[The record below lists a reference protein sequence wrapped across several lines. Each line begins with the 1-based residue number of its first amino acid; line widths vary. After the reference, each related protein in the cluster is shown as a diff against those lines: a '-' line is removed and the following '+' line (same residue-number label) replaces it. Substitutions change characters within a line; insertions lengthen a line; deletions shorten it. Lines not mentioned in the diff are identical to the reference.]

1 MNLCDDIIISKNRA
15 IAKSYAKVNL
25 TLDVL
30 GKLENGYHEVRM
42 VMQPLNLFD
51 LIIVKKAPAGII
63 IKTNIP
69 GLPCDNKNIAYK
81 AAELFFEETGIRGG
95 VSISIKKNIP
105 IAAGLAGGSG
115 NAAAVL
121 CSLNLLYNADL
132 TEEKLLEMGLK
143 LGADVPY
150 CIKNITSL
158 AEGIGEKLTTLSQIP
173 GVPVVLVT
181 PPVSISTG
189 EIYKRIDSAE
199 NLAKID
205 TDGMISAIK
214 NFDTKKIG
222 ENLSNVMET
231 VTINDCP
238 EIADIKAKMFE
249 FGALGSVMSGS
260 GPSVFGIFP
269 DNKSAKAASDY
280 FGLKYENSFLTHTI

>member
-1 MNLCDDIIISKNRA
+1 MNLCDHIIISRSRA

-51 LIIVKKAPAGII
+51 LILIKKAPAGII

-69 GLPCDNKNIAYK
+69 VLPCDNKNIAYK
-81 AAELFFEETGIRGG
+81 AAELFFAETGIKGG
-95 VSISIKKNIP
+95 VSIKINKNIP

-150 CIKNITSL
+150 CIKNVTSL

-199 NLAKID
+199 NLPVID
-205 TDGMISAIK
+205 TDGMILAIK
-214 NFDTKKIG
+214 DFDTKKIS
-222 ENLSNVMET
+222 EKLSNVMET

-238 EIADIKAKMFE
+238 EIADIKAKMLE

-269 DNKSAKAASDY
+269 DNKSAKLAADY
-280 FGLKYENSFLTHTI
+280 FGMKYENTFLTHTI

>member
-1 MNLCDDIIISKNRA
+1 MNLCDDIIISRNHA

-25 TLDVL
+25 NLDVL
-30 GKLENGYHEVRM
+30 GVLPNGYHEVRM

-51 LIIVKKAPAGII
+51 LITVKKAPEGII

-69 GLPCDNKNIAYK
+69 HLPVDSKNIAYK
-81 AAELFFEETGIRGG
+81 AAQVFFEETGICGG

-121 CSLNLLYNADL
+121 CAMNLLYNTEL
-132 TEEKLLEMGLK
+132 TEEKLLELGLR

-150 CIKNITSL
+150 CIKNVTSL

-173 GVPVVLVT
+173 GVPIVLVT

-189 EIYKRIDSAE
+189 EIYKRIDSSV
-199 NLAKID
+199 NLQRID

-214 NFDTKKIG
+214 SFNTKKIG
-222 ENLSNVMET
+222 EKLSNVMET

-238 EIADIKAKMFE
+238 EIADIKAKMLK
-249 FGALGSVMSGS
+249 FGAFGSVMSGS

-269 DNKSAKAASDY
+269 DNKSAKAAADY
-280 FGLKYENSFLTHTI
+280 FGTKYENTFLTHTI

>member
-1 MNLCDDIIISKNRA
+1 MNLYDDIIISRSRA

-30 GKLENGYHEVRM
+30 GKLPNGYHEVKM

-51 LIIVKKAPAGII
+51 LITVKKAPAGII

-69 GLPCDNKNIAYK
+69 HLPCDNKNIAYK
-81 AAELFFEETGIRGG
+81 AAELFFSETGIKGG
-95 VSISIKKNIP
+95 VSINIKKNIP

-132 TEEKLLEMGLK
+132 TEEKLLEIGLK

-150 CIKNITSL
+150 CIKNVTSL

-181 PPVSISTG
+181 PNVSISTG
-189 EIYKRIDSAE
+189 EIYKRIDSNE
-199 NLAKID
+199 SLPKID
-205 TDGMISAIK
+205 TKGMLSAIK
-214 NFDTKKIG
+214 KFDIKEIGKK
-222 ENLSNVMET
+222 LSNVMET

-238 EIADIKAKMFE
+238 DIADIKKKMLE
-249 FGALGSVMSGS
+249 FGAIGSVMSGS

-269 DNKSAKAASDY
+269 DNKSAKHAADY
-280 FGLKYENSFLTHTI
+280 FGMKYENTFLTHTI

>member
-1 MNLCDDIIISKNRA
+1 MNLCDDIIISRNRA

-30 GKLENGYHEVRM
+30 GKLDNGYHEVKM

-51 LIIVKKAPAGII
+51 LIIVKKAPAGIV
-63 IKTNIP
+63 IKTNVP
-69 GLPCDNKNIAYK
+69 GLPCDEKNIAYK
-81 AAELFFEETGIRGG
+81 AADLFFAKTGIKGG
-95 VSISIKKNIP
+95 VSIKITKNIP

-121 CSLNLLYNADL
+121 CALNLLYNADL
-132 TEEKLLEMGLK
+132 TADELLEMGLI

-181 PPVSISTG
+181 PNVSISTG
-189 EIYKRIDSAE
+189 EIYNRIDSNE
-199 NLAKID
+199 NLPKID
-205 TDGMISAIK
+205 TNFMISAIK
-214 NFDTKKIG
+214 EKDIKKIG
-222 ENLSNVMET
+222 ATLSNVMET

-238 EIADIKAKMFE
+238 EIASIKAKMLE

-269 DNKSAKAASDY
+269 DNKSAKQAVDY
-280 FGLKYENSFLTHTI
+280 FGMKYENTFLTHTI

>member
-1 MNLCDDIIISKNRA
+1 MKLNDDIIVNKSRA

-51 LIIVKKAPAGII
+51 LIIIKKSPCGISV
-63 IKTNIP
+63 KTNIP
-69 GLPCDNKNIAYK
+69 YLPCDIRNIAYN
-81 AAELFFEETGIRGG
+81 AADLFFKETGIKGG
-95 VSISIKKNIP
+95 ASIKITKNIP

-121 CSLNLLYNADL
+121 CTLNLLYNARL
-132 TEEKLLEMGLK
+132 TDEKLLEMGLK

-150 CIKNITSL
+150 CIENVTSL
-158 AEGIGEKLTTLSQIP
+158 AEGIGEKLTKLSQIP
-173 GVPVVLVT
+173 GIPVVLVT
-181 PPVSISTG
+181 PPVSISTA
-189 EIYKRIDSAE
+189 EIYKKIDSLKAPI
-199 NLAKID
+199 KID
-205 TDGMISAIK
+205 TEGMISAIET
-214 NFDTKKIG
+214 FDTKKIG
-222 ENLSNVMET
+222 ETLSNVMEA

-238 EIADIKAKMFE
+238 EISLIKEKMLE

-269 DNKSAKAASDY
+269 DNNSAKAACDY
-280 FGLKYENSFLTHTI
+280 FSIKYERAFLTHTI

>member
-1 MNLCDDIIISKNRA
+1 MNLCDDIIISRNRA

-30 GKLENGYHEVRM
+30 GKLENGYHEVKM

-63 IKTNIP
+63 IKNNIP
-69 GLPCDNKNIAYK
+69 ALPCDNKNIAYK
-81 AAELFFEETGIRGG
+81 AAELFFEETGIIGG
-95 VSISIKKNIP
+95 VSINIKKNIP

-115 NAAAVL
+115 NAAVVL

-132 TEEKLLEMGLK
+132 SEEKLLELGLK

-150 CIKNITSL
+150 CIKNVTSL

-181 PPVSISTG
+181 PPVGISTG
-189 EIYKRIDSAE
+189 DIYKRIDSNE
-199 NLAKID
+199 NLPKID

-214 NFDTKKIG
+214 SYDTKKIG
-222 ENLSNVMET
+222 EALSNVMEI

-238 EIADIKAKMFE
+238 EISDIKTKMLQ

-269 DNKSAKAASDY
+269 DNKSAKAAADF
-280 FGLKYENSFLTHTI
+280 FGMKYENTFLTHTI

>member
-1 MNLCDDIIISKNRA
+1 MNLCDDIIISRNRA

-51 LIIVKKAPAGII
+51 LILVKKAPAGII
-63 IKTNIP
+63 IKTNSP

-81 AAELFFEETGIRGG
+81 AAELFFNETGIRGG
-95 VSISIKKNIP
+95 VSITIKKNIP

-121 CSLNLLYNADL
+121 CALNLLYNADL

-150 CIKNITSL
+150 CINNVTSL

-199 NLAKID
+199 NLANID

-214 NFDTKKIG
+214 DVDIKKIG
-222 ENLSNVMET
+222 EKLLNVMEI

-238 EIADIKAKMFE
+238 EIADIKAKMLE

-269 DNKSAKAASDY
+269 DNKSAKQAADY
-280 FGLKYENSFLTHTI
+280 FGMKYENSFLTHTI

>member
-1 MNLCDDIIISKNRA
+1 MNLCDDIIISRNRA

-51 LIIVKKAPAGII
+51 LITVKKAPTGII

-81 AAELFFEETGIRGG
+81 AAELFFTETGIRGG
-95 VSISIKKNIP
+95 VSINIKKNIP

-132 TEEKLLEMGLK
+132 TEERLLEMGLK

-150 CIKNITSL
+150 CIKNVTSL
-158 AEGIGEKLTTLSQIP
+158 AEGIGERLTTLSQIP

-181 PPVSISTG
+181 PPIGISTG

-199 NLAKID
+199 NLASID

-214 NFDTKKIG
+214 DVDIKKVG
-222 ENLSNVMET
+222 EKLLNVMEI
-231 VTINDCP
+231 VTIKDCP
-238 EIADIKAKMFE
+238 EIAYSKAKMLE

-269 DNKSAKAASDY
+269 DNKSAKAAVDY
-280 FGLKYENSFLTHTI
+280 FGMKYENSFLTHTI

>member
-1 MNLCDDIIISKNRA
+1 MNLCEDIIISRNRA

-69 GLPCDNKNIAYK
+69 VLPCDNKNIAYK
-81 AAELFFEETGIRGG
+81 AAELFFEETGIKGG
-95 VSISIKKNIP
+95 VSIKINKNIP

-132 TEEKLLEMGLK
+132 SQEKLLEMGLR

-150 CIKNITSL
+150 CIKNVTSL
-158 AEGIGEKLTTLSQIP
+158 AEGIGEKLSTLSQIP

-199 NLAKID
+199 SLAKID

-214 NFDTKKIG
+214 DFDTKKIG
-222 ENLSNVMET
+222 ETLSNVMET

-238 EIADIKAKMFE
+238 EIADIKAKMLE

-269 DNKSAKAASDY
+269 NNKSAKVAADF
-280 FGLKYENSFLTHTI
+280 FGIKYENTFLTHTI

>member
-1 MNLCDDIIISKNRA
+1 MNLCDDIIISRNRA

-30 GKLENGYHEVRM
+30 GRLENGYHEVRM

-51 LIIVKKAPAGII
+51 LILVKKAPAGII
-63 IKTNIP
+63 IKTNNP
-69 GLPCDNKNIAYK
+69 VLPCDNKNIAYK
-81 AAELFFEETGIRGG
+81 AAELFFEETEIRGG
-95 VSISIKKNIP
+95 VSINIKKNIP

-121 CSLNLLYNADL
+121 CSLNLLYNAEL
-132 TEEKLLEMGLK
+132 TDEKLLEMGLK

-150 CIKNITSL
+150 CIKNVTSL

-181 PPVSISTG
+181 PPVSISTA
-189 EIYKRIDSAE
+189 EIYKRIDSSE

-205 TDGMISAIK
+205 TDSMISAIK
-214 NFDTKKIG
+214 DSDIKKIG
-222 ENLSNVMET
+222 DKLLNVMEI
-231 VTINDCP
+231 VTIKDCP
-238 EIADIKAKMFE
+238 EIADIKAKMLE

-269 DNKSAKAASDY
+269 DNKSAKQAADY
-280 FGLKYENSFLTHTI
+280 FGMKYENTFLTHTI

>member
-1 MNLCDDIIISKNRA
+1 MNLCDDIIISRNKA

-25 TLDVL
+25 TLDILGVL
-30 GKLENGYHEVRM
+30 PNGYHEVRM

-51 LIIVKKAPAGII
+51 LIIVKKAPAGIV

-69 GLPCDNKNIAYK
+69 LLPCDNKNIAYK
-81 AAELFFEETGIRGG
+81 AAELFFKETGIQGG
-95 VSISIKKNIP
+95 VSIKINKNIP

-121 CSLNLLYNADL
+121 CSLNLLYNAEL
-132 TEEKLLEMGLK
+132 TEEKLLEMGLM

-158 AEGIGEKLTTLSQIP
+158 AEGIGEKLTTLSSIP

-181 PPVSISTG
+181 PPIGISTG

-199 NLAKID
+199 NLPVID
-205 TDGMISAIK
+205 NEGMISAIQ

-222 ENLSNVMET
+222 EKLANVMET

-238 EIADIKAKMFE
+238 EIANIEAKMLE

-269 DNKSAKAASDY
+269 DNKSAKMAADF
-280 FGLKYENSFLTHTI
+280 FGTKYENTFLTHTI

>member
-1 MNLCDDIIISKNRA
+1 MILNDDIIITRNRA

-30 GKLENGYHEVRM
+30 GTLENGYHEVKM

-51 LIIVKKAPAGII
+51 LIIVKKAPSGIT
-63 IKTNIP
+63 IKTNIAH
-69 GLPCDNKNIAYK
+69 LPCDDKNIAYK
-81 AAELFFEETGIRGG
+81 AANLFFKETGITGG
-95 VSISIKKNIP
+95 VSIKITKNIP

-121 CSLNLLYNADL
+121 CAMNLLYNAGL
-132 TEEKLLEMGLK
+132 SNEKLLKMGLS

-150 CIKNITSL
+150 CIKNVTSL

-181 PPVSISTG
+181 PPISISTAD
-189 EIYKRIDSAE
+189 IYRRIDSADK
-199 NLAKID
+199 LPKID
-205 TDGMISAIK
+205 SDKMISAIDK
-214 NFDTKKIG
+214 NNVREIG
-222 ENLSNVMET
+222 ETLANVMET
-231 VTINDCP
+231 VTISDCP
-238 EIADIKAKMFE
+238 EISQIKKKMLE
-249 FGALGSVMSGS
+249 FGAYGSVMSGS

-269 DNKSAKAASDY
+269 DNKSAKEAADY
-280 FGLKYENSFLTHTI
+280 FGKSYDNTFLTHTI

>member
-1 MNLCDDIIISKNRA
+1 MNLCDDIIISRNRA

-51 LIIVKKAPAGII
+51 LILVKKAPAGII
-63 IKTNIP
+63 IKTNNP
-69 GLPCDNKNIAYK
+69 VLPCDNKNIAYK
-81 AAELFFEETGIRGG
+81 AAELFFNETGIRGG
-95 VSISIKKNIP
+95 VSITIKKNIP

-121 CSLNLLYNADL
+121 CALNLLYNADL

-150 CIKNITSL
+150 CINNVTSL

-199 NLAKID
+199 NLASID
-205 TDGMISAIK
+205 TDGMISAIT
-214 NFDTKKIG
+214 DVDIKKIG
-222 ENLSNVMET
+222 EKLLNVMEI
-231 VTINDCP
+231 VTIKDCP
-238 EIADIKAKMFE
+238 EIADIKAKMLE

-269 DNKSAKAASDY
+269 DNKSAKMAVDY
-280 FGLKYENSFLTHTI
+280 FGMKYENSFLTHTI

>member
-1 MNLCDDIIISKNRA
+1 MNLLNDIIIQKNRA

-30 GKLENGYHEVRM
+30 GKLPNGYHEVKM

-51 LIIVKKAPAGII
+51 LIIVKKSHFGITV
-63 IKTNIP
+63 KTNIP
-69 GLPCDNKNIAYK
+69 HLPCDNKNIAYK
-81 AAELFFEETGIRGG
+81 AADLFFKETGIKGG
-95 VSISIKKNIP
+95 VSIKITKNIP

-121 CSLNLLYNADL
+121 CSLNHLYNANL
-132 TEEKLLEMGLK
+132 SKEKLLEMGLS

-150 CIKNITSL
+150 CIENITSL
-158 AEGIGEKLTTLSQIP
+158 AEGIGEKLSTLSQIP

-181 PPVSISTG
+181 PPVSISTAD
-189 EIYKRIDSAE
+189 IYGRIDSAE
-199 NLAKID
+199 TLAKID
-205 TDGMISAIK
+205 TDAMISALK
-214 NFDTKKIG
+214 SFDIKKIG
-222 ENLSNVMET
+222 ETLSNVMET

-238 EIADIKAKMFE
+238 EILAIKEKMLE
-249 FGALGSVMSGS
+249 FGAFGSVMSGS

-269 DNKSAKAASDY
+269 DNASAKKACDY
-280 FGLKYENSFLTHTI
+280 FSLKYERTFLTHTI

>member
-1 MNLCDDIIISKNRA
+1 MNLCDDIIVSRNRA

-51 LIIVKKAPAGII
+51 LILVKKAPAGIV
-63 IKTNIP
+63 IKTNVA

-81 AAELFFEETGIRGG
+81 ASELFFEETGIKGG

-121 CSLNLLYNADL
+121 CALNLLYNADL
-132 TEEKLLEMGLK
+132 TEDKLLELGLR

-150 CIKNITSL
+150 CIKNVTSL

-189 EIYKRIDSAE
+189 EIYKRIDSSVD
-199 NLAKID
+199 LQRID
-205 TDGMISAIK
+205 TKGMISAIESF
-214 NFDTKKIG
+214 NTKKIG
-222 ENLSNVMET
+222 EKLSNVMEA

-238 EIADIKAKMFE
+238 EISNIKAKMLE

-269 DNKSAKAASDY
+269 DNKSAKQAADY
-280 FGLKYENSFLTHTI
+280 FGKKYENTFLTHTI

>member
-1 MNLCDDIIISKNRA
+1 MNLCDDIIISRNRA

-30 GKLENGYHEVRM
+30 GRLENGYHEVRM

-51 LIIVKKAPAGII
+51 LILVKKAPAGII
-63 IKTNIP
+63 IKTNNP
-69 GLPCDNKNIAYK
+69 VLPCDNKNIAYK
-81 AAELFFEETGIRGG
+81 AAELFFEETEIRGG
-95 VSISIKKNIP
+95 VSINIKKNIP

-121 CSLNLLYNADL
+121 CSLNLLYNAEL
-132 TEEKLLEMGLK
+132 TDEKLLEMGLK

-150 CIKNITSL
+150 CIKNVTSL

-173 GVPVVLVT
+173 GVTVVLVT
-181 PPVSISTG
+181 PPVSISTA
-189 EIYKRIDSAE
+189 EIYKRIDSSE

-205 TDGMISAIK
+205 TDSMISAIK
-214 NFDTKKIG
+214 DSDIKKIG
-222 ENLSNVMET
+222 DKLLNVMEI
-231 VTINDCP
+231 VTIKDCP
-238 EIADIKAKMFE
+238 EIADIKAKMLE

-269 DNKSAKAASDY
+269 DNKSAKQAADY
-280 FGLKYENSFLTHTI
+280 FGMKYENTFLTHTI

>member
-1 MNLCDDIIISKNRA
+1 MNLLNDIIITKNRA

-30 GKLENGYHEVRM
+30 GKLENGYHEVKM

-51 LIIVKKAPAGII
+51 LIIVKKSPFGITV
-63 IKTNIP
+63 KTNIP
-69 GLPCDNKNIAYK
+69 HLPCDNKNIAYK
-81 AAELFFEETGIRGG
+81 AADLFFSETGIKGG
-95 VSISIKKNIP
+95 ASIKITKNIP

-121 CSLNLLYNADL
+121 CALNLLYNTNL
-132 TEEKLLEMGLK
+132 TNEKLLEMGLS

-150 CIKNITSL
+150 CIENVTSL
-158 AEGIGEKLTTLSQIP
+158 AEGIGEKLTCLSQVP

-181 PPVSISTG
+181 PPVNISTAD
-189 EIYKRIDSAE
+189 IYSRIDSAE
-199 NLAKID
+199 NLPKID
-205 TDGMISAIK
+205 TDGIISAIRD
-214 NFDTKKIG
+214 FDIKKIG
-222 ENLSNVMET
+222 ETLSNVMEN

-238 EIADIKAKMFE
+238 EISDIKKKMLE
-249 FGALGSVMSGS
+249 FGAYGSVMSGS

-269 DNKSAKAASDY
+269 DNESAKKACDY
-280 FGLKYENSFLTHTI
+280 FSVKYERTFLTHTI

>member
-1 MNLCDDIIISKNRA
+1 MNLLNDIIITKNRA

-30 GKLENGYHEVRM
+30 GKLPNGYHEVKM

-51 LIIVKKAPAGII
+51 LIIIKKAPFGITV
-63 IKTNIP
+63 KTNIP
-69 GLPCDNKNIAYK
+69 HLPCDNKNIAYK
-81 AAELFFEETGIRGG
+81 AADLFFRETGIKGG
-95 VSISIKKNIP
+95 ASIKITKNIP

-121 CSLNLLYNADL
+121 CALNLLYDANLSD
-132 TEEKLLEMGLK
+132 EKLLDMGLS

-150 CIKNITSL
+150 CIKNETSL

-181 PPVSISTG
+181 PPVNISTAD
-189 EIYKRIDSAE
+189 IYNRIDSAD

-205 TDGMISAIK
+205 TDGMISAIA
-214 NFDTKKIG
+214 NFDTNRIG
-222 ENLSNVMET
+222 EVLSNVMET

-238 EIADIKAKMFE
+238 EISDIKKKMLE
-249 FGALGSVMSGS
+249 FGAFGSVMSGS

-269 DNKSAKAASDY
+269 DNESAKKACDY
-280 FGLKYENSFLTHTI
+280 FSVKYERTFLTHTI

>member
-1 MNLCDDIIISKNRA
+1 MNLCDDIIISRNRA

-51 LIIVKKAPAGII
+51 LILVKKAPAGII
-63 IKTNIP
+63 IKTNNP
-69 GLPCDNKNIAYK
+69 VLPCDNKNIAYK
-81 AAELFFEETGIRGG
+81 AAELFFEETEIRGG
-95 VSISIKKNIP
+95 VSINIKKNIP

-150 CIKNITSL
+150 CINNVTSL

-181 PPVSISTG
+181 PPVSISTD

-199 NLAKID
+199 NLANID

-214 NFDTKKIG
+214 DSDIKKIG
-222 ENLSNVMET
+222 DKLLNVMEI
-231 VTINDCP
+231 VTIKDCP
-238 EIADIKAKMFE
+238 EIADIKAKMLE

-269 DNKSAKAASDY
+269 DNKSAKQAADY
-280 FGLKYENSFLTHTI
+280 FGMKYENTFLTHTI

>member
-1 MNLCDDIIISKNRA
+1 MNLCDDIIISRNRA

-51 LIIVKKAPAGII
+51 LITVKKAPAGII
-63 IKTNIP
+63 IKTNNP
-69 GLPCDNKNIAYK
+69 VLPCDNKNIAYK
-81 AAELFFEETGIRGG
+81 AAELFFEETEIRGG

-121 CSLNLLYNADL
+121 CALNLLYNADL

-150 CIKNITSL
+150 CINNVTSL

-181 PPVSISTG
+181 PPIGISTG

-199 NLAKID
+199 NLASID

-214 NFDTKKIG
+214 DVDIKKIG
-222 ENLSNVMET
+222 EKLLNVMEI
-231 VTINDCP
+231 VTIKDCP
-238 EIADIKAKMFE
+238 EIADIKAKMLE

-269 DNKSAKAASDY
+269 DNKSAKAAVDY
-280 FGLKYENSFLTHTI
+280 FGMKYENSFLTHTI

>member
-1 MNLCDDIIISKNRA
+1 MNLCDDIIISRNKA

-30 GKLENGYHEVRM
+30 AKLENGYHEVRM

-51 LIIVKKAPAGII
+51 LITVKKAPAGII

-81 AAELFFEETGIRGG
+81 AAELFFSETEIRGG
-95 VSISIKKNIP
+95 VSINIKKNIP

-132 TEEKLLEMGLK
+132 TEERLLEMGLK

-150 CIKNITSL
+150 CIKNVTSL

-181 PPVSISTG
+181 PPIGISTG

-199 NLAKID
+199 SLASID

-214 NFDTKKIG
+214 DADIKKVG
-222 ENLSNVMET
+222 EKLLNVMEI
-231 VTINDCP
+231 VTIKDCP
-238 EIADIKAKMFE
+238 EIAYIKAKMLE

-269 DNKSAKAASDY
+269 DNKSAKMASDF
-280 FGLKYENSFLTHTI
+280 FGMKYENTFLTHTI

>member
-1 MNLCDDIIISKNRA
+1 MNLCDDIIISRNRA

-30 GKLENGYHEVRM
+30 GRLENGYHEVRM

-51 LIIVKKAPAGII
+51 LILVKKASAGII
-63 IKTNIP
+63 IKTNNP
-69 GLPCDNKNIAYK
+69 VLPCDNKNIAYK
-81 AAELFFEETGIRGG
+81 AAELFFEETEIRGG
-95 VSISIKKNIP
+95 VSINIKKNIP

-121 CSLNLLYNADL
+121 CSLNLLYNAEL
-132 TEEKLLEMGLK
+132 TDEKLLEMGLK

-150 CIKNITSL
+150 CIKNVTSL

-181 PPVSISTG
+181 PPVSISTA

-199 NLAKID
+199 NPASID

-214 NFDTKKIG
+214 DSDIKKIG
-222 ENLSNVMET
+222 DKLLNVMEI
-231 VTINDCP
+231 VTIKDCP
-238 EIADIKAKMFE
+238 EIADIKEKMLK

-269 DNKSAKAASDY
+269 DNKSAKQAADY
-280 FGLKYENSFLTHTI
+280 FGMKYENTFLTHTI